1 MTEQTEERR
10 YRIGEMA
17 EQVGVSPRTLRYYE
31 ELGLLQPSHYSPGGS
46 RRYVEEDRQRIHRIR
61 ELQAIMGFNLEEIRE
76 ILHADDRLATLRG
89 EFYEGVSVERH
100 RAILAEASRL
110 NARTQEQVLAK
121 VAILQAF
128 QAELEAKAAR
138 YRDVAAEHGF
148 ELPSVTSET
157 PAEPVGDDG

>member
-1 MTEQTEERR
+1 
-10 YRIGEMA
+10 
-17 EQVGVSPRTLRYYE
+17 
-31 ELGLLQPSHYSPGGS
+31 
-46 RRYVEEDRQRIHRIR
+46 
-61 ELQAIMGFNLEEIRE
+61 QAIMGFNLEEIRE

-100 RAILAEASRL
+100 RAIVAEASRL
-110 NARTQEQVLAK
+110 NARTQEQVLSK

-138 YRDVAAEHGF
+138 YRDVAAERGSAPRAGGA
-148 ELPSVTSET
+148 EP